1 MADTKITILGALES
15 ALYRIFTAVAR
26 VALKR
31 GLPYDAVAEVAKRAF
46 LDVAYREFTIP
57 GRKQSASR
65 VSVLTGI
72 HRKEIARV
80 LAAPDPEDRETSSRV
95 TCAAAVVA
103 GWRRDRAF
111 ADRRGTPAALPF
123 DGASASFAE
132 LVRLYG
138 HGDIPAR
145 AVLDELLRVGTVER
159 RSDGRIK
166 LLVPAYLPEKTS
178 PEALTILG
186 TDVSDLIAVIDH
198 NLASAPG
205 EGFFQR
211 KVSYDN
217 LPTEGVAEIRARV
230 DEEGQRL
237 LERLDDAKSVLDRD
251 SNRQASG
258 SGRKRAMLGI
268 YYFEE
273 DVTEE

>member
-1 MADTKITILGALES
+1 MAETKPTILGALES

-46 LDVAYREFTIP
+46 IDVAYREFTIP

-72 HRKEIARV
+72 HRKEIARS
-80 LAAPDPEDRETSSRV
+80 LAAPDPDDRETSTRV

-111 ADRRGTPAALPF
+111 ADRRGVPAVLPF
-123 DGASASFAE
+123 DGTATSFTE

-138 HGDIPAR
+138 RGDTPAR
-145 AVLDELLRVGTVER
+145 AVLDELQRVGTVKR
-159 RSDGRIK
+159 RADGAVK
-166 LLVPAYLPEKTS
+166 LIVPAYLPGKTS

-186 TDVSDLIAVIDH
+186 TDVCDLITVIDH
-198 NLASAPG
+198 NLGSGPG

-217 LPTEGVAEIRARV
+217 LPVEAVAEIRARV
-230 DEEGQRL
+230 DDEGQAL
-237 LERLDDAKSVLDRD
+237 LERLDEAMSVLDRD
-251 SNRQASG
+251 SNPAVQG

-273 DVTEE
+273 DVEED

>member
-1 MADTKITILGALES
+1 MAEKKTTILGALES
-15 ALYRIFTAVAR
+15 ALYRIFAAVAR

-46 LDVAYREFTIP
+46 IDVAYHEFTIA

-111 ADRRGTPAALPF
+111 ADRRGVPAVLTF
-123 DGASASFAE
+123 DGTAESFAE
-132 LVRLYG
+132 LVRRYG
-138 HGDIPAR
+138 RGDIPAR
-145 AVLDELLRVGTVER
+145 AVLDELLRVGAVER
-159 RSDGRIK
+159 RADGRIK
-166 LLVPAYLPEKTS
+166 LVVPAYLPEKTS

-198 NLASAPG
+198 NLGSAPG

-217 LPTEGVAEIRARV
+217 LPVEAVVKIRARV
-230 DEEGQRL
+230 EREGQAL
-237 LERLDDAKSVLDRD
+237 LEKLDDAMSALDRD
-251 SNRQASG
+251 ANPDASG

-268 YYFEE
+268 YYFET
-273 DVTEE
+273 DVTED

>member
-1 MADTKITILGALES
+1 MADAKTSILGALES

-26 VALKR
+26 VTLKR

-46 LDVAYREFTIP
+46 IDVAYREFTIP

-80 LAAPDPEDRETSSRV
+80 LAAPDPDDRETSTRV

-111 ADRRGTPAALPF
+111 ADRRGSPAVLPF
-123 DGASASFAE
+123 DGATVSFTE

-138 HGDIPAR
+138 RGDTPAR

-159 RSDGRIK
+159 RADGRIE
-166 LLVPAYLPEKTS
+166 LTVPAYLPEKTS
-178 PEALTILG
+178 PEALSILG

-198 NLASAPG
+198 NLGSAPG

-217 LPTEGVAEIRARV
+217 LPAEAVAEIRARV
-230 DEEGQRL
+230 EDEGQAL
-237 LERLDDAKSVLDRD
+237 LERLDEAMSLLDRD
-251 SNRQASG
+251 SNPKASG

-273 DVTEE
+273 DATED